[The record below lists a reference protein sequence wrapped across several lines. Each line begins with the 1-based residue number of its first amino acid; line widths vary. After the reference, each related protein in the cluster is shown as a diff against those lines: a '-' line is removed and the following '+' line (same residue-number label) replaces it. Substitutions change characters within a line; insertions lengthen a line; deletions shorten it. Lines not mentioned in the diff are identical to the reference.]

1 MSEGFELSHLNECGQ
16 SQMVDVG
23 QKQLSRREA
32 LAESRVRYPEAAFS
46 NVMAGELPKGGILEP
61 ARIAGIQAAKRT
73 SELIPMCHPL
83 GLDHVDVKVTAE
95 ANGQPVLIVQC
106 QCRTSGRTGVEME
119 AMTGA
124 SVAALTLY
132 DMCKALDKGICIES
146 TRLLA
151 KSGGKS
157 GRWTSQ

>member
-1 MSEGFELSHLNECGQ
+1 MSEGFELSHLDESGQ
-16 SQMVDVG
+16 SRMVDVG
-23 QKQLSRREA
+23 DKQPSRREA
-32 LAESRVRYPEAAFS
+32 LAESRVRYPEAAFQK
-46 NVMAGELPKGGILEP
+46 VVAGELPKGGIVEP

-73 SELIPMCHPL
+73 SDLIPMCHPL
-83 GLDHVDVKVTAE
+83 GLDHVEVKVTAE
-95 ANGQPVLIVQC
+95 SGGEPVLVVEC
-106 QCRTSGRTGVEME
+106 LCRTSGRTGVEME
-119 AMTGA
+119 AMVGA